1 MFVCFIILFLLL
13 IHHMLMLM
21 LIFMILLV
29 IVIVL
34 RLSKDP
40 RTNIL
45 VGEGTGETM
54 GLLKLVLIE
63 LGAVLSIFSSIIV
76 WLLILAIVLA

>member
-1 MFVCFIILFLLL
+1 
-13 IHHMLMLM
+13 
-21 LIFMILLV
+21 MILLV

-40 RTNIL
+40 GTNTL

-54 GLLKLVLIE
+54 GLLKHVLIE